1 MSKITSSI
9 LVIGNEILSGRTQ
22 DINVQFMANK
32 LSKIGIKL
40 EEVRI
45 IPDIQIQIIDNIN
58 LLRKKHNYVFTT
70 GGIGPTHD
78 DITSES
84 VSKAFNRKY
93 IINKEAYKL
102 LESYYTKGKINEG
115 RLKMTKMPEGSK
127 IIKNPL
133 TIAPGFY
140 IENVYV
146 FPGVPIIMQKMFQQ
160 VLKKL
165 KSNKP
170 IISKTINTNIYES
183 IIAKSLTRIQN
194 KYNNCE
200 IGSYPRFD
208 FKKKEAN
215 VNIVVSGNSI
225 KNIKSAVNDIITS
238 IKKLGGKVKQH

>member
-102 LESYYTKGKINEG
+102 LEGYYTKGKINEG

>member
-45 IPDIQIQIIDNIN
+45 IPDIQLQIIDNVN

-84 VSKAFNRKY
+84 ISKAFNREY
-93 IINKEAYKL
+93 IVNKKAYKL
-102 LESYYTKGKINEG
+102 LEKFYSNNKINAG

-146 FPGVPIIMQKMFQQ
+146 FPGVPKIMQKMFQQ

-183 IIAKSLTRIQN
+183 IISESLTNIQH
-194 KYNNCE
+194 KYKNCE
-200 IGSYPRFD
+200 IGSYPRFN
-208 FKKKEAN
+208 FKKKSAD
-215 VNIVVSGNSI
+215 VNIVVSGN
-225 KNIKSAVNDIITS
+225 NIINIQSAVKEIITS
-238 IKKLGGKVKQH
+238 IKKLGGKINRQ